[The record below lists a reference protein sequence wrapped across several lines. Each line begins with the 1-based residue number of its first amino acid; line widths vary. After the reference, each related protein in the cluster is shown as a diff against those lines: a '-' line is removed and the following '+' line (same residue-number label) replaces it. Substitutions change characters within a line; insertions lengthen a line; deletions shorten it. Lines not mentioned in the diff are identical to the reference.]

1 MGSGIPIKS
10 KTTKNAKDRNA
21 AFVLRGGSCSLKI
34 QFIIKLEEMRY
45 MLVGIWHGF
54 RLNILI
60 YKTIM

>member
-10 KTTKNAKDRNA
+10 KTTENAKDRNS
-21 AFVLRGGSCSLKI
+21 AFVLRGGSCSLKTL
-34 QFIIKLEEMRY
+34 FIIKLEEMRY